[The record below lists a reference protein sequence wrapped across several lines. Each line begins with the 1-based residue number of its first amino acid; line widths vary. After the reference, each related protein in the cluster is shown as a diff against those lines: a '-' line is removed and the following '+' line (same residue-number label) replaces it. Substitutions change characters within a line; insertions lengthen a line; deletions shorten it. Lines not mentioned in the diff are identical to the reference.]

1 MKIAVCLY
9 GQARDYKYGYDCISH
24 LMKLNAEHTYDFFFH
39 CWIDDN
45 IQYDCSPWRKIN
57 ENTLYVKN
65 QTDVKNELLKLYQ
78 PISYRFEK
86 PLDKTSPD
94 VIAEVEHIKQSKAY
108 LNSSSG
114 QRNNIFNIFSQMY
127 SRGQVRDLFYQYIT
141 KSNTIY
147 DAVITTRFDGWDF
160 PRDLKI
166 PTIEKNKLYVSSIH
180 RPRYVI
186 PDNFLI
192 MPPEVYTKF
201 CNLHQNY
208 KVIINSD
215 EIEAKMKSVNEN
227 LVFNSED
234 ILLASLFLSEHEVS
248 DLVYVFR

>member
-9 GQARDYKYGYDCISH
+9 GQARDYKYGYDCISK
-24 LMKLNAEHTYDFFFH
+24 LMKFNPEHTYDFFFH
-39 CWIDDN
+39 CWLDDN
-45 IQYDCSPWRKIN
+45 IRYDCSPWRKIN
-57 ENTLYVKN
+57 ENVLYVKN
-65 QTDVKNELLKLYQ
+65 QTDVKNDIIKLYN
-78 PISYRFEK
+78 PVSYGFDK
-86 PLDKTSPD
+86 PLDKTDSD
-94 VIAEVEHIKQSKAY
+94 VIAVIEYIKQSKAY
-108 LNSSSG
+108 LNSSTG
-114 QRNNIFNIFSQMY
+114 QRNNIFNIFSQMF

-141 KSNTIY
+141 TSNTIY

-180 RPRYVI
+180 RPRYII

-201 CNLHQNY
+201 CNLHENY

-215 EIEAKMKSVNEN
+215 EIEDKMKSVNEK
-227 LVFNSED
+227 LLFNSEE